1 MTLMKSFIYALLCLS
16 PIFAVAQIRSH
27 PDESTLTGKII
38 DGETHQPIPAATI
51 VLLHQD
57 STIVSEVVSRT
68 DGGFS
73 LKDLPE
79 DLYILRITA
88 VGYQSFS
95 KSYDGS
101 RHEGGTPFNAG
112 TIRLKPIPSEMQAVT
127 VVGTRNVLKTEID
140 KKIFDVDKS
149 LASKGGTAQDALRQV
164 PTLSVDAAGNITLRN
179 GTPVIL
185 LDGKQTQL
193 TLDQIPA
200 DQIQSIEVM
209 PNPSARYDAQ
219 GNHGIV
225 NIVLKKNRKPGMNG
239 SITGVW
245 NSLHETYGF
254 LNTNM
259 YKN

>member
-1 MTLMKSFIYALLCLS
+1 MLCYACVRS
-16 PIFAVAQIRSH
+16 FAVAQIRSH
-27 PDESTLTGKII
+27 PDEPTLTGKII
-38 DGETHQPIPAATI
+38 DGETSQPIPSATV
-51 VLLHQD
+51 VLLHPD
-57 STIVSEVVSRT
+57 STVISEVISRG

-79 DLYILRITA
+79 DLYILRISA

-95 KSYDGS
+95 KSFDGS
-101 RHEGGTPFNAG
+101 RHEGGAPFNTG
-112 TIRLKPIPSEMQAVT
+112 TIRLKPVAAEMQAVT
-127 VVGTRNVLKTEID
+127 VVGTTAFKTEID
-140 KKIFDVDKS
+140 KKIFNVDKS

-164 PTLSVDAAGNITLRN
+164 PTLNVDAAGNVTLRN
-179 GTPVIL
+179 GAPVIL

-239 SITGVW
+239 SVTGVW
-245 NSLHETYGF
+245 NSVDEISTAS
-254 LNTNM
+254 
-259 YKN
+259 